1 MFLLNLTLLA
11 TAFLRCATAQLP
23 ALEDPGQDLASY
35 VSVSETNPV
44 PVDQRRLSHWMNC
57 LTIPQRPDLRPPL
70 LNVTRYDAD
79 AITPGYLF
87 MAPYASLHPASL
99 EKEYVPFQAGPHIYD
114 NKGVGGVF

>member
-35 VSVSETNPV
+35 VSVSEQNPV
-44 PVDQRRLSHWMNC
+44 PVDHRRLSRQMNC

-87 MAPYASLHPASL
+87 HGAICFPSRYFSG
-99 EKEYVPFQAGPHIYD
+99 E
-114 NKGVGGVF
+114 GVCPVSSGTSYIRQ

>member
-11 TAFLRCATAQLP
+11 TVFLRCATAPMP

-35 VSVSETNPV
+35 VSVSEQIRFLWTH
-44 PVDQRRLSHWMNC
+44 RRLSRQMNC

-87 MAPYASLHPASL
+87 MAPYASLHATSL

-114 NKGVGGVF
+114 NKGVGSVF